1 MILPVILAAGWA
13 AASAQGQ
20 ASEVAHA
27 SSRTKKKR
35 LEALRAEITVEK
47 AELSRLRGEIARA
60 RVKHAGQQRVSS
72 QASSL
77 THRVVAAATKAH
89 SIANPATPPAA
100 GNVGDPL
107 TTAKDAE
114 VVGALARTA
123 ARNEEARVK
132 DELQAKEVAA
142 LEDAKPTAA
151 RNLRAKALLS
161 LPDTA
166 RTAQAVAMKV
176 VRAEEALAKMEGASA
191 RAKRKL
197 KIREAKDFLAAAQ
210 DDLKEHDQ
218 EAKQFLSAAL
228 EALKDGDADD
238 EAQKA
243 LEVKKVRAS
252 AHLRKLKAEKAKAK
266 ARLAAL
272 KAKLR
277 TAKDAI
283 LKVKEAT
290 SKVKEV
296 SHKLV
301 AGPLDPQAVGINLAR
316 MHNKARSQLS
326 KAQKL
331 ASVVR
336 KLEVDKAAEQRA
348 LEREKQSHKAVM
360 TDMIELQ
367 KVEAKLVE
375 VIHH

>member
-1 MILPVILAAGWA
+1 MILPVILAACWA
-13 AASAQGQ
+13 AAIAQAQ
-20 ASEVAHA
+20 ASEMAHA
-27 SSRTKKKR
+27 SSWTKKKR

-60 RVKHAGQQRVSS
+60 RVKHTGQQRVSF

-77 THRVVAAATKAH
+77 THRVAAAATKAH
-89 SIANPATPPAA
+89 STANPATPPAA
-100 GNVGDPL
+100 GNVVDPV

-114 VVGALARTA
+114 VVGALATTA
-123 ARNEEARVK
+123 ARDEEARVK
-132 DELQAKEVAA
+132 DELQAEEVK

-176 VRAEEALAKMEGASA
+176 SRAEEALAKMEDASA
-191 RAKRKL
+191 KAKRKL
-197 KIREAKDFLAAAQ
+197 KIGEAKDFLAAAQ
-210 DDLKEHDQ
+210 GDLKEHDQ

-266 ARLAAL
+266 AKLAAL